1 VFEESYHVF
10 RIIEPTEKKK
20 YPSLDMVF
28 SFVRDSSRF
37 GELFLQISVP
47 SEQIRK
53 FVPILAVAYLDTK
66 DNIRFQISMCEEFND
81 VLFDES
87 INDQVN
93 VLSQKKFGSN
103 RFK

>member
-1 VFEESYHVF
+1 MFEESYHVS
-10 RIIEPTEKKK
+10 RIIEQAEKKK

-66 DNIRFQISMCEEFND
+66 DNIRF
-81 VLFDES
+81 
-87 INDQVN
+87 
-93 VLSQKKFGSN
+93 
-103 RFK
+103 